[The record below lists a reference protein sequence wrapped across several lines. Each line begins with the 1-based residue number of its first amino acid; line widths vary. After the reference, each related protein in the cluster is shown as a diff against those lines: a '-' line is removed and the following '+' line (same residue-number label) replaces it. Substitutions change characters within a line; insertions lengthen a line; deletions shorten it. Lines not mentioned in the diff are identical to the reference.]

1 MKKFSKLIFTSMLA
15 FAMLVG
21 VSIPAKAAELQTMAK
36 DEINVVDVQ
45 QRSGTLIALYDCKR
59 GVLTQGMTLDPVTL
73 TSRAK
78 TIKFCADGLNGILV
92 IRLTNQTTGDSRS
105 FTAIGDG
112 RWGQQTYVTYMDT
125 GTYSVRVEYADGAAH
140 TRLRMQFYN

>member
-1 MKKFSKLIFTSMLA
+1 MKKFSKLIVTSMLA

-21 VSIPAKAAELQTMAK
+21 VSIPVKAAELQTMAN
-36 DEINVVDVQ
+36 DEINVADVQ
-45 QRSGTLIALYDCKR
+45 QRSGNLIAQYDCRR
-59 GVLTQGMTLDPVTL
+59 GVITQGMTLDPVTL

-78 TIKFCADGLNGILV
+78 TIRFCVDGINGILN

-112 RWGQQTYVTYMDT
+112 RWSELTYVTYMDT
-125 GTYSVRVEYADGAAH
+125 GTYSVRVEYADGMAH